1 MVTADARPLE
11 VQQIQAF
18 LKTQFNGAIVGTGN
32 APMDRERN
40 FLSKAL
46 AAHFLMAHAGASKA
60 EAVAASIDGGND
72 HGIDSVYISATGVFW
87 LVQSKY
93 IHEGKGEPSLGDVS
107 KFKDGVKD
115 FAAAKFDRFNQ
126 ALVARVPEIRSAM
139 DRPHAIRFALVYT
152 GTSLNEDRI
161 QLFSDVEEGLNLV
174 QPDRARF
181 VRFGLFDFHDSITA
195 KRAEQRIPP
204 TVIELRNYGLI
215 ERPTRAFYGVM
226 RVRDLAELYQKHDH
240 ALVRENIR
248 RYRGS
253 SSVNAEITRTL
264 LEAPENF
271 VYFNNGVTLL
281 CERITAVGATDAER
295 RRGRF
300 RLEGVSIIN
309 GAQTAGTV
317 AQQPLAHYDT
327 HPADVLVTCIQSSG
341 EQAGFGDRVTEY
353 RNNQNAVRVQ
363 DFIALDDNQE
373 NWRRTL
379 KASGVTYIY
388 KPSAQ
393 DPHAAERIFTAQE
406 AVNYLACASKDGKYW
421 ATLVGWVM
429 SGSSLLWEQKRNLEG
444 KAVKPVEDSVYGR
457 LFTGSL
463 TARRL
468 WRTTQL
474 GRMVR
479 ELVEADAQTLPS
491 EEGALQKA
499 AVFLIVH
506 LVFSRLHRLCDGV
519 TLMLTRA
526 ERDAVSQEAEK
537 VREALAQA
545 YGQEDWGGQEP
556 AAVLADP
563 SNLQYLKRQV
573 MAALAA

>member
-1 MVTADARPLE
+1 MRPLE
-11 VQQIQAF
+11 VQQVQAF
-18 LKTQFNGAIVGTGN
+18 LKAQFADVIQGVGKDEEAI
-32 APMDRERN
+32 ERN

-46 AAHFLMAHAGASKA
+46 AAHFLMVHAGAPKA
-60 EAVAASIDGGND
+60 AAVAASIDGGND
-72 HGIDSVYISATGVFW
+72 HGIDSVYLSPTGIFW

-93 IHEGKGEPSLGDVS
+93 IHEGKGEPSLGDAS

-115 FAAAKFDRFNQ
+115 FAAGKFGRFNQ
-126 ALVARVPEIRSAM
+126 ALMARIPVIRSAM
-139 DRPHAIRFALVYT
+139 DNPHAIHFALVYT
-152 GTSLNEDRI
+152 GTSLNDDRI
-161 QLFSDVEEGLNLV
+161 QLFSDVEDGLNVV
-174 QPDRARF
+174 QPERARF
-181 VRFGLFDFHDSITA
+181 IRFGLVDFHDSITA
-195 KRAEQRIPP
+195 KRAEQQIPP

-215 ERPTRAFYGVM
+215 EKPARAYYGVM
-226 RVRDLAELYQKHDH
+226 RVRDLADLYQTHDH

-253 SSVNAEITRTL
+253 SAVNAEITKTL
-264 LEAPENF
+264 LEAPEHF

-281 CERITAVGATDAER
+281 CEKITAVGATDLDR
-295 RRGRF
+295 KLGRF

-317 AQQPLAHYDT
+317 AQQPLAHYDA

-341 EQAGFGDRVTEY
+341 DPADFGDRVTEY

-406 AVNYLACASKDGKYW
+406 AVNYLACASKDGKNW
-421 ATLVGWVM
+421 AQLLSLVM
-429 SGSSLLWEQKRNLEG
+429 SGSMLLWEQKRNLQG
-444 KAVKPVEDSVYGR
+444 DAVTSVEDSVYGR
-457 LFTGSL
+457 LFVSSL

-468 WRTTQL
+468 WRTTQI

-479 ELVEADAQTLPS
+479 ELVEADAEVLPP

-506 LVFSRLHRLCDGV
+506 LVFSKQYGLCDGATV
-519 TLMLTRA
+519 MLTGA
-526 ERDAVSQEAEK
+526 EREAISLEAEK
-537 VREALAQA
+537 VREALSQA
-545 YGQEDWGGQEP
+545 YAQEDWGGAEP
-556 AAVLADP
+556 AAVFADL
-563 SNLQYLKRQV
+563 SNLQLLKRKV
-573 MAALAA
+573 MAALAVPVA